1 MKKLF
6 TFLIL
11 LPVFSFGQDST
22 AIGCNLTKEKDKFTN
37 EVTISTGFI
46 NLPYASLTIQATAKE
61 IDFFF
66 TLGGEGKCFD
76 YESVV
81 TIFFEGGKLKTNYK
95 NSGTVNCDGY
105 FHFSFRN
112 GQTVSALLDRIAAK
126 KIISMKF
133 TGTLKKETTI
143 ELTPEQQQ
151 TIMNYTACVI
161 KEAKTL
167 LQ

>member
-6 TFLIL
+6 LFLL
-11 LPVFSFGQDST
+11 LSPLFGISQDS
-22 AIGCNLTKEKDKFTN
+22 CHLQREKDKFTN
-37 EVTISTGFI
+37 EITITSGFI
-46 NLPYASLTIQATAKE
+46 SLPYGSLTIQATAKE

-66 TLGGEGKCFD
+66 TFSGEGKCFD
-76 YESVV
+76 YESVANV
-81 TIFFEGGKLKTNYK
+81 LFEGGKIKTNYK

-112 GQTVSALLDRIAAK
+112 GQTTPALLDRIATK

-133 TGTLKKETTI
+133 TGTLKKETAI
-143 ELTPEQQQ
+143 ELTAEQQQ
-151 TIMNYTACVI
+151 AIMTYTVCII

>member
-1 MKKLF
+1 
-6 TFLIL
+6 
-11 LPVFSFGQDST
+11 
-22 AIGCNLTKEKDKFTN
+22 
-37 EVTISTGFI
+37 
-46 NLPYASLTIQATAKE
+46 LPYASLTIQATAKE

-66 TLGGEGKCFD
+66 TLSGEGKCFD

-81 TIFFEGGKLKTNYK
+81 NVIFEGGKVKTNYK
-95 NSGTVNCDGY
+95 SSGTVNCDGY

-112 GQTVSALLDRIAAK
+112 GATTSALLDRIATK

-133 TGTLKKETTI
+133 IGTLKKETEI

-151 TIMNYTACVI
+151 AIMKYTTCI
-161 KEAKTL
+161 INESKKL

>member
-6 TFLIL
+6 VLLIL
-11 LPVFSFGQDST
+11 FPLFGFSQDS
-22 AIGCNLTKEKDKFTN
+22 CHLQKEKDKFTN
-37 EVTISTGFI
+37 EVTITSGFI
-46 NLPYASLTIQATAKE
+46 SLPYASLTIQATAKE

-66 TLGGEGKCFD
+66 TLTGEGKCFD

-81 TIFFEGGKLKTNYK
+81 NVLFEGGKVKTNYK
-95 NSGTVNCDGY
+95 SSGTVNCDGY

-112 GQTVSALLDRIAAK
+112 GPTTSALLDRIATK

-133 TGTLKKETTI
+133 TGTLKKETEI

-151 TIMNYTACVI
+151 AIMTYTTCI
-161 KEAKTL
+161 INESKKL

>member
-1 MKKLF
+1 MKILISLLSLF
-6 TFLIL
+6 PLC
-11 LPVFSFGQDST
+11 SFGQDS
-22 AIGCNLTKEKDKFTN
+22 CHLQKEKDKFTN

-46 NLPYASLTIQATAKE
+46 NLPYASLTIQATAKD

-66 TLGGEGKCFD
+66 TLSGEEKCFD
-76 YESVV
+76 YESGVMV
-81 TIFFEGGKLKTNYK
+81 FFEGGKVKTNYK
-95 NSGTVNCDGY
+95 NTGTVNCDGY

-112 GQTVSALLDRIAAK
+112 GATVPALLDRIATK

-133 TGTLKKETTI
+133 AGTLKKETEI
-143 ELTPEQQQ
+143 ELTAEQQQ
-151 TIMNYTACVI
+151 AIMNYTSCII